1 MDGGRGFEAK
11 PTENLNLILE
21 LISKLFKLLFPV
33 FVFSL
38 WSFRRGLKIHVALV
52 TIASTIIRL
61 RYGILR

>member
-33 FVFSL
+33 FVFL
-38 WSFRRGLKIHVALV
+38 
-52 TIASTIIRL
+52 
-61 RYGILR
+61 YEILEEA